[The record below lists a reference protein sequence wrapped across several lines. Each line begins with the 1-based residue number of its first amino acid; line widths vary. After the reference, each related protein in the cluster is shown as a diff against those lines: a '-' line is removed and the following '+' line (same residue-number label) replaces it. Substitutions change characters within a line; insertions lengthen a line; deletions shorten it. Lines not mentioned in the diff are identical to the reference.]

1 MNRTSIIAVAS
12 VLTALVLGF
21 LGGVWFG
28 IGKPPGTVPHDSQT
42 FPEHPASPRPLE
54 KVSALGR
61 IEPRDGVIR
70 VAGPP
75 RTAVVIGELRVKEGD
90 WVQRGQ
96 VVAMLLGSTVERAEV
111 LRLEAELANA
121 QRELDRNQALFRKR
135 TLSES
140 ELRAFEL
147 NRDVAAAALQRAQA
161 ELALSSVRA
170 PIDGQVIDIH
180 AREGERVNQ
189 AGIIELGDTSVMY
202 AVAEVYETDID
213 RIGVGQHA
221 VVRSPVFAHPLSGEV
236 ERIGLKV
243 GKKDVLNTDPVADAD
258 ARVVEV
264 HVRLSEP
271 ALAAKLSNLRVEV
284 VFDALTRGGEHEA

>member
-1 MNRTSIIAVAS
+1 MANRASIIGVAFALS
-12 VLTALVLGF
+12 VVL
-21 LGGVWFG
+21 LGGIWFAIDTPRG
-28 IGKPPGTVPHDSQT
+28 VVNQDSEAA
-42 FPEHPASPRPLE
+42 PAHPASPRALK
-54 KVSALGR
+54 KVAALGR

-75 RTAVVIGELRVKEGD
+75 RTAVVIQELRVKEGD

-96 VVAMLLGSTVERAEV
+96 VVAVLQGSAVERAEV

-121 QRELDRNQALFRKR
+121 QQELDRNQALFRKR
-135 TLSES
+135 TLSDS
-140 ELRAFEL
+140 DLRAFEL
-147 NRDVAAAALQRAQA
+147 DRDVAAAALQRAQA
-161 ELALSSVRA
+161 ELELSSVHA

-180 AREGERVNQ
+180 AREGERVDQ
-189 AGIIELGDTSVMY
+189 AGIIELGDTSAMY

-221 VVRSPVFAHPLSGEV
+221 VVRSPVFPHPLAGEV

-284 VFDALTRGGEHEA
+284 VFDAIARVGGHEA

>member
-1 MNRTSIIAVAS
+1 MKNRASIIGIVLALSVGLLGGIWLGRNGPLS
-12 VLTALVLGF
+12 VL
-21 LGGVWFG
+21 
-28 IGKPPGTVPHDSQT
+28 PHDSGVS
-42 FPEHPASPRPLE
+42 PALPASPRTLD

-61 IEPRDGVIR
+61 IEPGDGVIR

-75 RTAVVIGELRVKEGD
+75 RTAVVIEELRVKEGES
-90 WVQRGQ
+90 VQRGQ
-96 VVAMLLGSTVERAEV
+96 VLAVLLGSAVERAEV
-111 LRLEAELANA
+111 SRLAAELANA
-121 QRELDRNQALFRKR
+121 QRELDRNTALFRKR

-140 ELRAFEL
+140 DLRAFEL
-147 NRDVAAAALQRAQA
+147 KKDVAAAALQRAQA

-180 AREGERVNQ
+180 AREGERVDQ
-189 AGIIELGDTSVMY
+189 EGIMELGDTSAMY

-213 RIGVGQHA
+213 RISVGQHA
-221 VVRSPVFAHPLSGEV
+221 VVRSPVFPHPLTGEV

-271 ALAAKLSNLRVEV
+271 ALAARLSNLRVEV
-284 VFDALTRGGEHEA
+284 VFDPIAGTEGHEA